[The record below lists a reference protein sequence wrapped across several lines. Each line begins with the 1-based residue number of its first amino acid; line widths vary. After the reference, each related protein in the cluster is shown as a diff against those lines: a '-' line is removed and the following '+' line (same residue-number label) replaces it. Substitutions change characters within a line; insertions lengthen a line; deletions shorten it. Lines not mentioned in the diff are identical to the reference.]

1 MILIRL
7 NNRGKLGA
15 NPYLAARRFAAA
27 MMFLGDYERSC
38 FAQRYRCALNREIG
52 GGKKVGDG
60 DVGIMDAS
68 DRYLDAL
75 RLLKERK
82 VDEICR
88 NIIIDD
94 KNPKQIL
101 GNNAGA
107 VRYKKFYEDLCTG
120 LDVLM
125 SFYGV

>member
-7 NNRGKLGA
+7 NNRGKLGV

-38 FAQRYRCALNREIG
+38 FAERYRCALNREVG
-52 GGKKVGDG
+52 GGKKGGDG
-60 DVGIMDAS
+60 DVSIMDAS

-75 RLLKERK
+75 RLLKEKK
-82 VDEICR
+82 VAEICR
-88 NIIIDD
+88 YVIIEDR
-94 KNPKQIL
+94 NPKQIL

-107 VRYKKFYEDLCTG
+107 ARYKKFYKDLRAG